1 MPNKFVYLLQ
11 KYSLFRF
18 FILIVLFL
26 FIGFC
31 VIEIGIFSKVLPVI
45 SSVNPVVFDKNEIIT
60 IVGKHFGEEAEDS
73 FLKIDNVMIP
83 STLCSEWTDT
93 EIVLSSNM
101 ISDGGLLFVIAKNSY
116 SKPVFISNASDVP
129 IVRMQEN
136 VESRPSIEALSKDYG
151 EIGSLIKI
159 YGSNFGTIRDN
170 SNVIFIKKDVLSERE
185 YSENFLLLPDDKN
198 IENYMYCSEKDFD
211 FDFWSDEEI
220 HIRIPDGAQS
230 GLIAIKTKN
239 GTSNAIPFNVRGN
252 IGTKSLQN
260 KQNFLISMETEVSNV
275 KAEENNMLF
284 LRIPS
289 PEETNSQSNIKV
301 VFNAPTPLVQNNN
314 EGVIYQFDNIRED
327 DKSSI
332 KQQYTI
338 TSYEIETNI
347 NARNI
352 LLKIQNQKLHDYYTK
367 ETSLLPV
374 TEVIIKKLVDDV
386 VQNEKN
392 TYLKAR
398 KIYEYII
405 ENFNITKEAFSDR
418 TQTVLSTLENKTGSP
433 YDISLLFSTLCRASD
448 IPCMP
453 ISGVITDEDKTYL
466 HWWAEFYID
475 AYGWVPVDIGMA
487 LDIPFESKIENRR
500 TYYFGNLDG
509 NRISFSHGEKEILPM
524 TADGKTYSRERN
536 FALQSFWEE
545 ALNINSYTC
554 FWHVPQINKIN

>member
-45 SSVNPVVFDKNEIIT
+45 SSVNPIVFDKNETIT

-93 EIVLSSNM
+93 KIVLSSNM

-301 VFNAPTPLVQNNN
+301 VFNAPSPLVQNNN

-327 DKSSI
+327 DKISI

-352 LLKIQNQKLHDYYTK
+352 SLKIQSQKLHDCYTK

-392 TYLKAR
+392 TYLKAK

-405 ENFNITKEAFSDR
+405 ENFNITKETFSDR
-418 TQTVLSTLENKTGSP
+418 TQTVLSMLENKTGSP
-433 YDISLLFSTLCRASD
+433 YDVSLLFSTLCRASD

-487 LDIPFESKIENRR
+487 LDVPFESKIENRR

>member
-1 MPNKFVYLLQ
+1 
-11 KYSLFRF
+11 
-18 FILIVLFL
+18 
-26 FIGFC
+26 
-31 VIEIGIFSKVLPVI
+31 
-45 SSVNPVVFDKNEIIT
+45 
-60 IVGKHFGEEAEDS
+60 
-73 FLKIDNVMIP
+73 
-83 STLCSEWTDT
+83 
-93 EIVLSSNM
+93 
-101 ISDGGLLFVIAKNSY
+101 
-116 SKPVFISNASDVP
+116 
-129 IVRMQEN
+129 MQEN

-301 VFNAPTPLVQNNN
+301 VFNAPSPLVQNNN

-327 DKSSI
+327 DKISI

-352 LLKIQNQKLHDYYTK
+352 SLKIQNQKLHDYYTK

-392 TYLKAR
+392 TYLKAK

-405 ENFNITKEAFSDR
+405 ENFNITKETFSDR
-418 TQTVLSTLENKTGSP
+418 TQTVLSMLENKTGSP
-433 YDISLLFSTLCRASD
+433 YDVSLLFSTLCRASD

-466 HWWAEFYID
+466 HWWVEFYID
-475 AYGWVPVDIGMA
+475 SYGWVPLDIGMA
-487 LDIPFESKIENRR
+487 LDIPFVSKVENKKD
-500 TYYFGNLDG
+500 YYFGNLDG
-509 NRISFSHGEKEILPM
+509 NRVSFSHGEKEILQM
-524 TADGKTYSRERN
+524 TVAGKIYSRERN
-536 FALQSFWEE
+536 FAFQSFWEE
-545 ALNINSYTC
+545 TLNINSYTC
-554 FWHVPQINKIN
+554 FWHVPQITKVN

>member
-93 EIVLSSNM
+93 KIVLSSNM

-301 VFNAPTPLVQNNN
+301 VFNAPSPLVQNNN

-327 DKSSI
+327 DKISI

-352 LLKIQNQKLHDYYTK
+352 SLKIQNQKLHDYYTK

-374 TEVIIKKLVDDV
+374 TEVIIKKLVDNV

-392 TYLKAR
+392 TYLKAK

-405 ENFNITKEAFSDR
+405 ENFNITKETFSDR
-418 TQTVLSTLENKTGSP
+418 TQTVLSMLENKTGSP
-433 YDISLLFSTLCRASD
+433 YDVSLLFSTLCRASD

-487 LDIPFESKIENRR
+487 LDVPFESKIENRR

>member
-45 SSVNPVVFDKNEIIT
+45 SSVNPIVFDKNETIT

-93 EIVLSSNM
+93 KIVLSSNM

-301 VFNAPTPLVQNNN
+301 VFNAPSPLVQNNN

-327 DKSSI
+327 DKISI

-352 LLKIQNQKLHDYYTK
+352 SLKIQNQKLHDYYTK

-392 TYLKAR
+392 TYLKAK

-405 ENFNITKEAFSDR
+405 ENFNITKETFSDR
-418 TQTVLSTLENKTGSP
+418 TQTVLSMLENKTGSP
-433 YDISLLFSTLCRASD
+433 YDVSLLFSTLCRASD

-487 LDIPFESKIENRR
+487 LDVPFESKIENRR

>member
-45 SSVNPVVFDKNEIIT
+45 SSVNPVVFDKNETIT
-60 IVGKHFGEEAEDS
+60 IVGKHFGEDAEDS

-93 EIVLSSNM
+93 KIVLSSNM

-301 VFNAPTPLVQNNN
+301 VFNAPSPLVQNNN

-327 DKSSI
+327 DKISI

-352 LLKIQNQKLHDYYTK
+352 SLKIQNQKLHDYYTK

-392 TYLKAR
+392 TYLKAK

-405 ENFNITKEAFSDR
+405 ENFNITKETFSDR
-418 TQTVLSTLENKTGSP
+418 TQTVLSMLENKTGSP
-433 YDISLLFSTLCRASD
+433 YDVSLLFSTLCRASD
-448 IPCMP
+448 IPCVP

-487 LDIPFESKIENRR
+487 LDIPFESKIENRK

>member
-45 SSVNPVVFDKNEIIT
+45 SSVNPVVFDKNETIT

-93 EIVLSSNM
+93 KIVLSSNM

-301 VFNAPTPLVQNNN
+301 VFNAPSLLVQNNN

-327 DKSSI
+327 DKISI

-352 LLKIQNQKLHDYYTK
+352 SLKIQNQKLHDYYTK

-392 TYLKAR
+392 TYLKAK

-405 ENFNITKEAFSDR
+405 ENFNITKETFSDR
-418 TQTVLSTLENKTGSP
+418 TQTVLSMLENKTGSP
-433 YDISLLFSTLCRASD
+433 YDVSLLFSTLCRASD

>member
-136 VESRPSIEALSKDYG
+136 VECRPSIEALSKDYG

-301 VFNAPTPLVQNNN
+301 VFNAPSPLVQNNN

-327 DKSSI
+327 DKISI

-352 LLKIQNQKLHDYYTK
+352 SLKIQNQKLHDYYTK

-374 TEVIIKKLVDDV
+374 TEVIIKKLVDNV

-392 TYLKAR
+392 TYLKAK

-405 ENFNITKEAFSDR
+405 ENFNITKETFSDR
-418 TQTVLSTLENKTGSP
+418 TQTVLSMLENKTGSP
-433 YDISLLFSTLCRASD
+433 YDVSLLFSTLCRASD

-453 ISGVITDEDKTYL
+453 ISGVITDEDKTHL

-487 LDIPFESKIENRR
+487 LDIPFESKIENRK

>member
-45 SSVNPVVFDKNEIIT
+45 SSVNPVVFDKNETIT

-93 EIVLSSNM
+93 KIVLSSNM

-170 SNVIFIKKDVLSERE
+170 SNVIFIKKDSLSERE

-284 LRIPS
+284 LRIPP

-327 DKSSI
+327 DKISI

-352 LLKIQNQKLHDYYTK
+352 SLKIQNQKLHDYYTK

-386 VQNEKN
+386 VKNEKN
-392 TYLKAR
+392 IYLKAR
-398 KIYEYII
+398 RIYEFII
-405 ENFNITKEAFSDR
+405 ENFNIAKEIFSDR
-418 TQTVLSTLENKTGSP
+418 TQTVLSMLENKTGSP
-433 YDISLLFSTLCRASD
+433 YDASLLFSTLCRASD

-487 LDIPFESKIENRR
+487 LDIPFESKIENRK

-554 FWHVPQINKIN
+554 FWHVPQINKID

>member
-327 DKSSI
+327 DKISI

>member
-45 SSVNPVVFDKNEIIT
+45 SSVNPVVFDKNETIT

-93 EIVLSSNM
+93 KIVLSSNM

-301 VFNAPTPLVQNNN
+301 VFNAPSPLVQNNN

-327 DKSSI
+327 DKISI

-352 LLKIQNQKLHDYYTK
+352 SLKIQNQKLHDYYTK

-392 TYLKAR
+392 TYLKAK

-405 ENFNITKEAFSDR
+405 ENFNITKETFSDR
-418 TQTVLSTLENKTGSP
+418 TQTVLSMLENKTGSP
-433 YDISLLFSTLCRASD
+433 YDVSLLFSTLCRASD

>member
-45 SSVNPVVFDKNEIIT
+45 SSVNPAVFDKNEIIT

-93 EIVLSSNM
+93 KIVLSSNM

-301 VFNAPTPLVQNNN
+301 VFNAPSPLVQNNN

-327 DKSSI
+327 DKISI

-352 LLKIQNQKLHDYYTK
+352 SLKIQNQKLHDYYTK

-392 TYLKAR
+392 TYLKAK

-405 ENFNITKEAFSDR
+405 ENFNITKETFSDR
-418 TQTVLSTLENKTGSP
+418 TQTVLSMLENKTGSP
-433 YDISLLFSTLCRASD
+433 YDVSLLFSTLCRASD

-487 LDIPFESKIENRR
+487 LDVPFESKIENRR

>member
-45 SSVNPVVFDKNEIIT
+45 SSVNPVVFDKNETIT
-60 IVGKHFGEEAEDS
+60 IVGKHFGEDAEDS

-93 EIVLSSNM
+93 KIVLSSNM

-136 VESRPSIEALSKDYG
+136 IESRPSIEALSKDYG

-301 VFNAPTPLVQNNN
+301 VFNAPSPLVQNNN

-327 DKSSI
+327 DKISI

-352 LLKIQNQKLHDYYTK
+352 SLKIQNQKLHDYYTK

-392 TYLKAR
+392 TYLKAK

-405 ENFNITKEAFSDR
+405 ENFNITKETFSDR
-418 TQTVLSTLENKTGSP
+418 TQTVLSMLENKTGSP
-433 YDISLLFSTLCRASD
+433 YDVSLLFSTLCRASD